1 MVDDPPVVCR
11 NCEAKVEHTYCPVC
25 GQGGAV
31 IRLGF
36 GALIRDFFEG
46 YLGYDSALRRTLLP
60 LFTRPGRLT
69 RDYLDGKRKR
79 FFSPLRFYIFCSILL
94 FLFLD
99 LSPIGFAMKTSEEK
113 TAISFMAAGDEIPE
127 EAVDGEAQYSVNLLP
142 EDYWIG
148 RWLNPIVQRQ
158 IDRLKMLSDDAKV
171 LVIGF
176 EAMSAIPKA
185 LFLMLPFIALFL
197 KLLLLGTG
205 ALYFDHF
212 VLTLH
217 AQSFLFLLVTVLTRA
232 LPIGWVLLVV
242 AIVMPVYW
250 FLSLRTVYGIRWYRN
265 LFTLGV
271 LAVAV
276 VTTAAIATVG
286 LVSYAFL
293 RI

>member
-1 MVDDPPVVCR
+1 M
-11 NCEAKVEHTYCPVC
+11 
-25 GQGGAV
+25 
-31 IRLGF
+31 RLGF
-36 GALIRDFFEG
+36 GTLVRDFFEG
-46 YLGYDSALRRTLLP
+46 YLGYDSALRRTLVP
-60 LFTRPGRLT
+60 LFIRPGRLT

-99 LSPIGFAMKTSEEK
+99 LSPIGFAMKTAEER
-113 TAISFMAAGDEIPE
+113 TAVSFMSAGDEIPA
-127 EAVDGEAQYSVNLLP
+127 EAVDGEAQYSMNLLP
-142 EDYWIG
+142 EDHWIG
-148 RWLNPIVQRQ
+148 RWLNPVLQRQ
-158 IDRLKMLSDDAKV
+158 IERLKTLSDDAKI
-171 LVIGF
+171 LAIGF
-176 EAMSAIPKA
+176 EVVNAIPKA

-217 AQSFLFLLVTVLTRA
+217 AQSFLFLLVTILTRA
-232 LPIGWVLLVV
+232 LPISWLLFVAV
-242 AIVMPVYW
+242 IAIVMPVYW

-271 LAVAV
+271 LALVVLSTVIVA
-276 VTTAAIATVG
+276 TFG

-293 RI
+293 SI